1 MAVFATFTP
10 QCRWIF
16 VQITTVKLKKTGKNR
31 PEWDTNR
38 ADQTTGPFQNKT
50 SSYLPL
56 WRPQGSRGGCARHPR
71 TPPHPVSC
79 PGNVCERACCRWK
92 PKRLLKSWES
102 NYDLIQTRT
111 DPQPGSGSRRSE
123 HERHEDVDAAPA
135 RGFSALWVFLFFF
148 NF

>member
-16 VQITTVKLKKTGKNR
+16 VQITTAKSKQTGKNR

-79 PGNVCERACCRWK
+79 LGNVCVRAYCRWK

-102 NYDLIQTRT
+102 NCDLIQTHTLTLST
-111 DPQPGSGSRRSE
+111 DLEP
-123 HERHEDVDAAPA
+123 AALNT
-135 RGFSALWVFLFFF
+135 STMKTSTLLLLVALVHCECFFF
-148 NF
+148 FF